1 MPKFYFAEFTDTE
14 TNKIFFKFGHTSFND
29 ALIRLNYITAE
40 YPKFK
45 ARVLAAAYH
54 NDIAKCQGAEMAF
67 QAMYPKNFWLEEK
80 ISGITEC
87 VELTS
92 EQKTSIIQAVR
103 SLNDKFKK
111 ECFGENSARGTN

>member
-1 MPKFYFAEFTDTE
+1 MPKMYFAEFTDT
-14 TNKIFFKFGHTSFND
+14 TTGKVFQKFGHTGFND
-29 ALIRLNYITAE
+29 AQKRLDYITAE

-54 NDIAKCQGAEMAF
+54 NDITKCQGAEMAF

-92 EQKTSIIQAVR
+92 EQRHSIIQAIR
-103 SLNDKFKK
+103 SLNEKFKK
-111 ECFGENSARGTN
+111 ECFGEDRT